1 MLFPYICYSDSEESV
16 APKAKCAGARHT
28 VFPTDGFIRKTN
40 TFLCF
45 VSMFNNFMWHNYF
58 DVRNN
63 LFTREQCEE
72 IIKQREVKQYHQSIL
87 GPTNQPV
94 RDSNCYFFNRQE
106 NPVIDTGMQKMLSA
120 VHEYNKAYNF
130 ELSVGLNFVQL
141 TEYVP
146 NQYYDTH
153 IDLGA
158 GPASCRKV
166 TIVVQLSDTTTHDG
180 GISFCYDVEKI
191 HKVDLRQGDAVIFP
205 SFIQHRADT
214 VTYGTRHSLVGWVLG
229 ASPFK

>member
-1 MLFPYICYSDSEESV
+1 MNPILNLGREVYWDKF
-16 APKAKCAGARHT
+16 
-28 VFPTDGFIRKTN
+28 
-40 TFLCF
+40 
-45 VSMFNNFMWHNYF
+45 NYF

-63 LFTREQCEE
+63 LFTKEQCEE

-106 NPVIDTGMQKMLSA
+106 NPVIDTGMQKMLST